1 MGQSVSMKITSVT
14 GHLMELEFA
23 EPYGKKWAACQPVEL
38 FTAPL
43 IRYVK
48 EVMHFAQTQAD
59 EEIVRS
65 AKMRLPQR

>member
-1 MGQSVSMKITSVT
+1 MMGQSVSMKITSVT

-48 EVMHFAQTQAD
+48 EV
-59 EEIVRS
+59 R
-65 AKMRLPQR
+65 